1 MRALVAATM
10 CPLEFLVSPPSI
22 EEKFREKPNQGLR
35 IYLISTILPEVDLS
49 FGLSCLRS
57 SWLTPSI
64 TSSLVAALIAS
75 SSNLHISRRL
85 DWILNHCWSN
95 FIWFQ
100 LTVTHFSLKVV
111 TRLQYMSSGKVSRN
125 FKRALIRF
133 MVLEISSSYKEPAWF
148 PPCFSDLFRTV
159 PGLSHC

>member
-1 MRALVAATM
+1 M

-35 IYLISTILPEVDLS
+35 IYLISTILPEVELS
-49 FGLSCLRS
+49 WSFELSCLRS

-64 TSSLVAALIAS
+64 TSSIVAALIAS

-85 DWILNHCWSN
+85 DWILNHFWSN

-133 MVLEISSSYKEPAWF
+133 MVLEISSSYKEPASF
-148 PPCFSDLFRTV
+148 PLCFSDLFRTV